1 MLPAW
6 IQVLHTSSL
15 TQDLMERQLMF

>member
-15 TQDLMERQLMF
+15 TQDLMERNAS

>member
-1 MLPAW
+1 MLPAL